1 MEFILLGLCDNTG
14 PVLDTDALTVCLIF
28 SILSVKKEAN
38 SLQALTD
45 KNSDFTGTGGFVSL
59 STVANKVRELLLFLA
74 IMSVKKDSLAFL
86 SSKL

>member
-14 PVLDTDALTVCLIF
+14 PVLDADALTVYLIF
-28 SILSVKKEAN
+28 TILSVKKEAN
-38 SLQALTD
+38 SLQAC
-45 KNSDFTGTGGFVSL
+45 
-59 STVANKVRELLLFLA
+59 ELLLFLA